1 MVSKVGF
8 KMFLNITP
16 AVTNIS
22 ADGREFS
29 LVLEEN
35 PLAEC
40 VELPDQAVL
49 EEFWYSNILCG
60 VLRGSL
66 EMVSFGSPVFF
77 PFFREL
83 DVFSTGQAISLLKS
97 DALIECAHVGFDFFF

>member
-29 LVLEEN
+29 LVLDEN

-40 VELPDQAVL
+40 VELPDQALVDEL
-49 EEFWYSNILCG
+49 WYSNILCG

-66 EMVSFGSPVFF
+66 EMV
-77 PFFREL
+77 REAGH
-83 DVFSTGQAISLLKS
+83 FA
-97 DALIECAHVGFDFFF
+97 ADFFFF